1 MAKFQEGDFVRKA
14 MGKRVA
20 VVTRVVG
27 MDRFHVT
34 YLHNNKRCGYEWQ
47 REYVKVNKDEYNEK
61 GEQLTMSA
69 TNKLYEIN
77 YAGEAARIATKL
89 MEKSPT
95 SWIMEVKGTNEVLV
109 VPAANCKEIIPYT
122 IKVVYTSGTVSHYH
136 ADPGQYEKGDIYLVT
151 TSGKPELAQIVE
163 VDSKGVSN
171 KEFKHSGKL
180 VVEKQ

>member
-1 MAKFQEGDFVRKA
+1 MATFQEGDYVREA
-14 MGKRVA
+14 AGTRVA

-27 MDRFHVT
+27 EESFDIM
-34 YLHNNKRCGYEWQ
+34 YLHNNRYIGYEWQ
-47 REYVKVNKDEYNEK
+47 REYVKVNKDDYNEK
-61 GEQLTMSA
+61 GEKLTMSA

-109 VPAANCKEIIPYT
+109 VPAANCKEIVPYT
-122 IKVVYTSGTVSHYH
+122 IKVVYTSGTITHYL
-136 ADPGQYEKGDIYLVT
+136 ADPGQHEKGNTYLVT

>member
-1 MAKFQEGDFVRKA
+1 MAKFQEGDYVRKT
-14 MGKRVA
+14 MGKRIA
-20 VVTRVVG
+20 VVTG
-27 MDRFHVT
+27 FHGATQMHVK
-34 YLHNNKRCGYEWQ
+34 YLHNNTHAYYEYQ
-47 REYVKVNKDEYNEK
+47 SNFVKVDKDAFNEK
-61 GEQLTMSA
+61 GELLTMPA

-180 VVEKQ
+180 VVEK